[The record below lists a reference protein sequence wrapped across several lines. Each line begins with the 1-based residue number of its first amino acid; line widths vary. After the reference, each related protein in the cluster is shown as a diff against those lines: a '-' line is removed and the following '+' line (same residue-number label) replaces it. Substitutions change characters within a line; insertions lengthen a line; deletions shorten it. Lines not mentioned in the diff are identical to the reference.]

1 MYKRF
6 LVLKS
11 AIYSFSH
18 IQIQQI
24 WSASALYVWKTHELS
39 AGCAVSHA
47 RPSAASFLKVQ
58 LLIRSVLLLI
68 VQGPGWPCLPETIS
82 GFCFL
87 FFWKSGWSCNM
98 IRISWS
104 LRTMSHRSRQTG
116 IAKGISLPPLHAQS
130 LCFYKDFFLS
140 SLCFLMHTLTN
151 TWGGFSAQLCFLP
164 THQPTPLTCFGH
176 QSAFL
181 LFCRCDRGAVR
192 ASQSEALMLNQS
204 DRATGRNAPNKQQVR
219 LPCPFTSSAVIPK
232 CWQSGKKYKYP

>member
-1 MYKRF
+1 MYEKHMNS
-6 LVLKS
+6 VL
-11 AIYSFSH
+11 
-18 IQIQQI
+18 
-24 WSASALYVWKTHELS
+24 
-39 AGCAVSHA
+39 AVHA

-98 IRISWS
+98 IQISWS

-116 IAKGISLPPLHAQS
+116 IAKGISLVLPYMHNRCASTKTLFFS
-130 LCFYKDFFLS
+130 FLS
-140 SLCFLMHTLTN
+140 VLSNAHIDKYVGF
-151 TWGGFSAQLCFLP
+151 FSAQLCFLP

-176 QSAFL
+176 QSGFP

>member
-1 MYKRF
+1 M
-6 LVLKS
+6 KS

-18 IQIQQI
+18 IQTRQI

-82 GFCFL
+82 GFCVL

-98 IRISWS
+98 IQISWS

-116 IAKGISLPPLHAQS
+116 IAKGISLVLPYMHNRCASTKTLLFS
-130 LCFYKDFFLS
+130 FLS
-140 SLCFLMHTLTN
+140 VLSNAHIDKYVGVFCSALLLTHSPAHTSYLFWPSVSLP
-151 TWGGFSAQLCFLP
+151 AVLP
-164 THQPTPLTCFGH
+164 MWQRSR
-176 QSAFL
+176 QNISV
-181 LFCRCDRGAVR
+181 RGSDAE
-192 ASQSEALMLNQS
+192 SEWQS
-204 DRATGRNAPNKQQVR
+204 DREKCAKQTASKIA
-219 LPCPFTSSAVIPK
+219 LSFH
-232 CWQSGKKYKYP
+232 

>member
-11 AIYSFSH
+11 AIYSFWH

-151 TWGGFSAQLCFLP
+151 TWGVFLLSFASY
-164 THQPTPLTCFGH
+164 PLTSPHLLPVLAISQPSCC
-176 QSAFL
+176 SADVTEEPSEHL
-181 LFCRCDRGAVR
+181 
-192 ASQSEALMLNQS
+192 SQ
-204 DRATGRNAPNKQQVR
+204 R
-219 LPCPFTSSAVIPK
+219 LW
-232 CWQSGKKYKYP
+232 CWIRVTERQGEMRQTNSK